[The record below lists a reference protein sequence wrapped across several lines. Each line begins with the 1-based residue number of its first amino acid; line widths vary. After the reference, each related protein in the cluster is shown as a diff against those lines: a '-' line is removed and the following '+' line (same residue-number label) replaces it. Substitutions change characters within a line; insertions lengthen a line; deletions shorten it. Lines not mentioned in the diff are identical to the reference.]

1 MHLPFAPPERDNT
14 GLLQRSALGF
24 SFGGSA
30 RAGSGPGLHLP
41 SAPFL
46 GVFRPC
52 QPFAVFGSLAPP
64 SCARS
69 SQGPNV
75 SLCSSPEKKK
85 TRSIVARTLHTT
97 PTLRPGV
104 GSYAP
109 DSILSIGGVTPD
121 SIFSMLECGS
131 GACQQSTSPLI
142 VGCVLVLADLRRPS
156 AA

>member
-1 MHLPFAPPERDNT
+1 MYHFARR
-14 GLLQRSALGF
+14 L
-24 SFGGSA
+24 
-30 RAGSGPGLHLP
+30 
-41 SAPFL
+41 
-46 GVFRPC
+46 
-52 QPFAVFGSLAPP
+52 
-64 SCARS
+64 
-69 SQGPNV
+69 
-75 SLCSSPEKKK
+75 KKK

-131 GACQQSTSPLI
+131 GACQQSTYPLI